1 MSFLMAEEYAIEE
14 CFILMESFVPTL
26 LQQHPPGPV
35 LEICP
40 LLGPQSTVHKHL
52 PVCYSFHLGPAD
64 LTWSGR
70 SVLSQYPTPGTAP
83 STPWENRGGTLG
95 SPWLCGCPS
104 WPPPLAPGG
113 GGCPLVELLGSGAR
127 AQSGL
132 PVGCVSCPDH
142 FPGSPPG
149 PESSPSPVQ
158 TPGHPRTSHLPRRED
173 QSPSSTSEAGT

>member
-1 MSFLMAEEYAIEE
+1 
-14 CFILMESFVPTL
+14 MESFVPTL
-26 LQQHPPGPV
+26 LQQHPPGPI

-64 LTWSGR
+64 LTRSGR

-83 STPWENRGGTLG
+83 STPWENRGGPLG
-95 SPWLCGCPS
+95 SPW
-104 WPPPLAPGG
+104 
-113 GGCPLVELLGSGAR
+113 
-127 AQSGL
+127 GL
-132 PVGCVSCPDH
+132 PGYVAAPHGLHPWHLEKEGALWWSSWALGPERRVDSQSAVSAALTTS
-142 FPGSPPG
+142 PGSPPG